1 MKAVVMAGG
10 EGSRLRPLTSSRP
23 KPLVPIANKPVMH
36 HIVDLLRRHGITDI
50 VATLHYLADEIEN
63 YFGDGSEMDCSMAY
77 VVEDTPLGTA
87 GAVKLAESLLAEERF
102 VIVSGDALTDIDI
115 GALVAAHVR
124 SGAMATIA
132 LQRVANPLEFGVV
145 VTGEDGRIT
154 RFLEKPSWG
163 EIFSDTINTGIY
175 VLEPQVFEY
184 MESGKAYDFS
194 RDIFPAMMRDR
205 RPIFGHVV
213 DGYWSDIG
221 NLQQY
226 MQANYDA
233 LSRAVHVD
241 IPGTEIR
248 PGVWAAENVRISP
261 DAHVHGP
268 VCLGRNVTIEAGAVV
283 EELTSLGASSIVAAN
298 ARVHRTIGWED
309 VYVGEGASLT
319 GCTLADRV
327 IVKDRVT
334 IMEGAVIGRGS
345 TLGSG
350 ATVPAN
356 IKLWPDKS
364 VASGSIVS
372 MSLIYGIKWPGSL
385 FGADGVSGLA
395 NIEITPEFAL
405 KLGQALG
412 SILRPGQVVMTSR
425 DAHPASRLTNR
436 CIISGL
442 LAVGADVRDLRETPV
457 PVSRYAV
464 RMSGDAGVHTAI
476 SPHYPDQLLLEF
488 FDSHGLTVDKN
499 TERKIENIFF
509 REDFRRTPMERVGH
523 LNFPERVVEAYSSG
537 FLEAL
542 EPTAISSANMRVV
555 IDYAH
560 GNASLILPRILSN
573 LGVEMIA
580 LNAFFDNAKV
590 LAFGKNRPRHL
601 EQLGNV
607 TTSLGAGLGILLD
620 QRGESLALVDDRGR
634 VVEGSKL
641 LALLTALVASQ
652 VPGARIAVPVMAP
665 SAIERVAELHGATVL
680 RTRTDRRS
688 LMALAA
694 QEGSSIALAGGANFE
709 LMFPEFAPAFD
720 SLYGAAKIMELIAK
734 QGRPLSEIV
743 DELPPSYLASRRDQC
758 PWERKGQI
766 MRQLLAETDGQ
777 EVELTDGIRVGREG
791 GWVLVLPD
799 ASDPLFNVYAEGRSE
814 DEANQYADDIAGRI
828 EHLARGH

>member
-23 KPLVPIANKPVMH
+23 KPLVPVANKPVMH
-36 HIVDLLRRHGITDI
+36 HIIDLLRRHGITNV

-63 YFGDGSEMDCSMAY
+63 YFGDGWELGVSMAY
-77 VVEDTPLGTA
+77 VVEDTPMGTA
-87 GAVKLAESLLAEERF
+87 GAVKLAEQLLAGERF
-102 VIVSGDALTDIDI
+102 VVVSGDALTDIDLSELI
-115 GALVAAHVR
+115 AAHER
-124 SGAMATIA
+124 SRAVATIA

-145 VTGEDGRIT
+145 VTNDDGRIT

-175 VLEPQVFEY
+175 VLEPEIFEY
-184 MESGKAYDFS
+184 MEAGKNYDFA
-194 RDIFPAMMRDR
+194 RDIFPFMLRDGR
-205 RPIFGHVV
+205 RVFGHVTS
-213 DGYWSDIG
+213 GYWSDIG

-226 MQANYDA
+226 VQANYDA
-233 LSRAVHVD
+233 MRRAVQLE
-241 IPGTEIR
+241 IPGAQVR
-248 PGVWAAENVRISP
+248 PGVWVDAGATISP
-261 DAHVHGP
+261 EAHVHGP
-268 VCLGRNVTIEAGAVV
+268 VCIGRNVTIERGAVV
-283 EELTSLGASSIVAAN
+283 EELTSLGASSIVAPN
-298 ARVHRTIGWED
+298 ARLHRTIGWED
-309 VYVGEGASLT
+309 VYVGEGSSAS

-350 ATVPAN
+350 STVPSN

-385 FGADGVSGLA
+385 FGADGVGGLA

-412 SILRPGQVVMTSR
+412 SVLQPGQNVMTSR

-436 CIISGL
+436 CVIAGL
-442 LAVGADVRDLRETPV
+442 LSVGVNVHDLRETPV

-464 RMSGDAGVHTAI
+464 RMSGDAGVHTGI
-476 SPHYPDQLLLEF
+476 SPHYSDQFLLEF
-488 FDSHGLTVDKN
+488 FDSHGVNLDKT

-509 REDFRRTPMERVGH
+509 REDFRRTPMESVG
-523 LNFPERVVEAYSSG
+523 LLDFPERVVESYSSG
-537 FLEAL
+537 FLTAL
-542 EPTAISSANMRVV
+542 APSALTGANMRVV
-555 IDYAH
+555 IDYAYSA
-560 GNASLILPRILSN
+560 ASLIVPRILSN
-573 LGVEMIA
+573 LGIEMVA

-590 LAFGKNRPRHL
+590 LTFGANRNRHL
-601 EQLGNV
+601 DQLANV

-634 VVEGSKL
+634 IIEGSRL
-641 LALLTALVASQ
+641 LSLLTFLVSSV

-665 SAIERVAELHGATVL
+665 SAIETVAEQNGATVV

-694 QEGSSIALAGGANFE
+694 HEGSSLAFAGGANYE
-709 LMFPEFAPAFD
+709 LIFPEFAPVFD
-720 SLYGAAKIMELIAK
+720 SLYGAAKIMELIAA
-734 QGRPLSEIV
+734 QGRPLSAIV
-743 DELPPSYLASRRDQC
+743 DALPSSHLASRRDQC

-766 MRQLLAETDGQ
+766 MRHLLDESDGQ
-777 EVELTDGIRVGREG
+777 TVELTDGIRVSREG
-791 GWVLVLPD
+791 GWVLVIPD
-799 ASDPLFNVYAEGRSE
+799 ASDPLFNVWAEGRSD
-814 DEANQYADDIAGRI
+814 DEASRYADEIATRI
-828 EHLARGH
+828 EQLARG

>member
-23 KPLVPIANKPVMH
+23 KPLVPVANKPVMH
-36 HIVDLLRRHGITDI
+36 HIVDLLRRHGIDRV

-63 YFGDGSEMDCSMAY
+63 YFGDGSDAGVTMEY
-77 VVEDTPLGTA
+77 VVEDTPMGTA
-87 GAVKLAESLLAEERF
+87 GAVKLAEGLLSGEPF
-102 VIVSGDALTDIDI
+102 IVVSGDALTDIDLGELI
-115 GALVAAHVR
+115 AAHRR
-124 SGAMATIA
+124 SGAFATIA

-145 VTGEDGRIT
+145 VTDDGGRIT

-184 MESGKAYDFS
+184 MEAGKNYDFA
-194 RDIFPAMMRDR
+194 RDIFPFMLRDGR
-205 RPIFGHVV
+205 KLCGHVCG
-213 DGYWSDIG
+213 GYWSDIG

-226 MQANYDA
+226 LQANYDA
-233 LSRAVHVD
+233 LRRAVRLE
-241 IPGTEIR
+241 IPGVEVR
-248 PGVWAAENVRISP
+248 PGVWVGENARISP

-268 VCLGRNVTIEAGAVV
+268 VCIGRNVTIEHGAVV

-298 ARVHRTIGWED
+298 ARVLRTVGWED
-309 VYVGEGASLT
+309 VYVGEGASLV
-319 GCTLADRV
+319 GCTLADRT

-350 ATVPAN
+350 ATVPSN

-364 VASGSIVS
+364 VASGAIVS

-412 SILRPGQVVMTSR
+412 SVLRPGQNVMTSR

-436 CIISGL
+436 SIITGL
-442 LAVGADVRDLRETPV
+442 LSVGVSVHDLRETPM

-464 RMSGDAGVHTAI
+464 RMSGDAGVHTGI
-476 SPHYPDQLLLEF
+476 SPHYPDQFLLEF
-488 FDSHGLTVDKN
+488 FDSHGVNVDKT

-509 REDFRRTPMERVGH
+509 REDFRRTPMESVG
-523 LNFPERVVEAYSSG
+523 LLDFPERVVEAYSSG
-537 FLEAL
+537 FLTAL
-542 EPTAISSANMRVV
+542 APQALASANVRVV
-555 IDYAH
+555 IDYAYSA
-560 GNASLILPRILSN
+560 ASLILPRILSN
-573 LGVEMIA
+573 LGIEMVA

-590 LAFGKNRPRHL
+590 LTFGANRKRHL
-601 EQLGNV
+601 EQLANV
-607 TTSLGAGLGILLD
+607 TTSLGAALGILLD

-634 VVEGSKL
+634 VIEGSRL
-641 LALLTALVASQ
+641 LALLTVLVSSV
-652 VPGARIAVPVMAP
+652 VPDARIAVPVMAP
-665 SAIERVAELHGATVL
+665 SAVELAAKQHGATVI

-694 QEGSSIALAGGANFE
+694 QEGSSLAFAGGTNYE
-709 LMFPEFAPAFD
+709 LIFPEFAPVFD
-720 SLYGAAKIMELIAK
+720 SLYGAAKIMELITA
-734 QGRPLSEIV
+734 QGRSLSAIV
-743 DELPPSYLASRRDQC
+743 DDLPASHLASRRDQC

-766 MRQLLAETDGQ
+766 MRKLLDETDGQ
-777 EVELTDGIRVGREG
+777 TVELTDGIRVSREG

-814 DEANQYADDIAGRI
+814 DEANRYADEIASRI
-828 EHLARGH
+828 EELARA

>member
-23 KPLVPIANKPVMH
+23 KPLVPVANKPVMH
-36 HIVDLLRRHGITDI
+36 HIVDLLRRHGIVDV

-63 YFGDGSEMDCSMAY
+63 YFGDGSQLGVSMGY
-77 VVEDTPLGTA
+77 VVEDTPMGTA
-87 GAVKLAESLLAEERF
+87 GAVKLAQQQLGGERF
-102 VIVSGDALTDIDI
+102 IVVSGDALTDIDVSELI
-115 GALVAAHVR
+115 AAHER
-124 SGAMATIA
+124 SGAVATIA

-145 VTGEDGRIT
+145 VTEGDGRIT

-175 VLEPQVFEY
+175 VLEPELFEY
-184 MESGKAYDFS
+184 METGKNYDFS
-194 RDIFPAMMRDR
+194 KDIFPLLLRDGR
-205 RPIFGHVV
+205 KVHGHVAS
-213 DGYWSDIG
+213 GYWSDIG

-226 MQANYDA
+226 LQANYDA
-233 LSRAVHVD
+233 LRRVVRLE
-241 IPGTEIR
+241 IPGIEIR
-248 PGVWAAENVRISP
+248 PGVWVGENAVISP
-261 DAHVHGP
+261 DAHVPGP
-268 VCLGRNVTIEAGAVV
+268 ACIGRNVTIERGAVV
-283 EELTSLGASSIVAAN
+283 EELSALGASSIVATS
-298 ARVHRTIGWED
+298 ARLHRTVTWED
-309 VYVGEGASLT
+309 VYVGEGSSLT

-334 IMEGAVIGRGS
+334 IMEGAVVGRGS

-350 ATVPAN
+350 STVPAN

-412 SILRPGQVVMTSR
+412 SVLGPGQNVMTSR

-436 CIISGL
+436 CVIAGL
-442 LAVGADVRDLRETPV
+442 LSVGVNVHDLRETPM

-464 RMSGDAGVHTAI
+464 RMSGDAGVHTGI
-476 SPHYPDQLLLEF
+476 SPYYPDQFLLEF
-488 FDSHGLTVDKN
+488 FDSHGVNVDKT
-499 TERKIENIFF
+499 TERKLENIFF
-509 REDFRRTPMERVGH
+509 REDFRRTPMEAVGR
-523 LNFPERVVEAYSSG
+523 LDFPERVVEAYSSG
-537 FLEAL
+537 FLQAL
-542 EPTAISSANMRVV
+542 APQAISDANMRVV
-555 IDYAH
+555 IDYAY

-573 LGVEMIA
+573 LGIEMIA

-590 LAFGKNRPRHL
+590 LTFAANRRRHL
-601 EQLGNV
+601 EQLANV
-607 TTSLGAGLGILLD
+607 TTSLGAALGILLD

-634 VVEGSKL
+634 IIEGSRL
-641 LALLTALVASQ
+641 LALLTVLVSSV

-665 SAIERVAELHGATVL
+665 SAIETVAEQNGATVV

-694 QEGSSIALAGGANFE
+694 EAGSSLTFAGGANFE
-709 LMFPEFAPAFD
+709 LVFPEFAPVFD
-720 SLYGAAKIMELIAK
+720 SLYGAAKIMELIAA
-734 QGRPLSEIV
+734 QGRPLSAIV
-743 DELPPSYLASRRDQC
+743 DELPASHLASRRDHC

-766 MRQLLAETDGQ
+766 MRQLLDEING
-777 EVELTDGIRVGREG
+777 ENVELTDGIRVAREG
-791 GWVLVLPD
+791 GWVLVIPD
-799 ASDPLFNVYAEGRSE
+799 ASDPLFNVWAEGRSE
-814 DEANQYADDIAGRI
+814 DEANRYADEIATRI
-828 EHLARGH
+828 DELARA

>member
-1 MKAVVMAGG
+1 MKAIVMAGG

-23 KPLVPIANKPVMH
+23 KPLVPVANKPVMH
-36 HIVDLLRRHGITDI
+36 HIVDLLRRHGTSEI

-63 YFGDGSEMDCSMAY
+63 YFGDGSEMGISMAY
-77 VVEDTPLGTA
+77 VVEDTPMGTA
-87 GAVKLAESLLAEERF
+87 GAVKLAQPLLGEERF
-102 VIVSGDALTDIDI
+102 VVVSGDALTDVDVTE
-115 GALVAAHVR
+115 LVAAHVR
-124 SGAMATIA
+124 NGAKATIA

-145 VTGEDGRIT
+145 VTSEDGRIT

-175 VLEPQVFEY
+175 VLEPEVFEY
-184 MESGKAYDFS
+184 MEAGKNYDFA
-194 RDIFPAMMRDR
+194 RDIFPFMLRDG
-205 RPIFGHVV
+205 RPVFGHVIG
-213 DGYWSDIG
+213 GYWSDIG

-233 LSRAVHVD
+233 LRGAVRLE
-241 IPGTEIR
+241 IPGVEIW
-248 PGVWAAENVRISP
+248 PGVWVGENASISP
-261 DAHVHGP
+261 EAHVHGP
-268 VCLGRNVTIEAGAVV
+268 VCIGRNVTIERGAVV
-283 EELTSLGASSIVAAN
+283 EELSCLGASTIVAAN
-298 ARVHRTIGWED
+298 ARLHRTVGWED

-350 ATVPAN
+350 STVPSN

-364 VASGSIVS
+364 VAPGAIVS

-405 KLGQALG
+405 ELGQALG
-412 SILRPGQVVMTSR
+412 SVLRPGQNVMTSR
-425 DAHPASRLTNR
+425 DAHPASRLMNR
-436 CIISGL
+436 SVITGL
-442 LAVGADVRDLRETPV
+442 LSVGVNVHDLRETPL

-464 RMSGDAGVHTAI
+464 RMSGDAGVHTGI
-476 SPHYPDQLLLEF
+476 SPYYSDQFLLEF
-488 FDSHGLTVDKN
+488 FDSHGVNLDKT

-509 REDFRRTPMERVGH
+509 REDFRRTPMEAVG
-523 LNFPERVVEAYSSG
+523 LLDFPERVVEAYSSG
-537 FLEAL
+537 FLTAL
-542 EPTAISSANMRVV
+542 APRAIADANMRVV

-573 LGVEMIA
+573 LGIEMIA

-590 LAFGKNRPRHL
+590 LTFGANRGRHL
-601 EQLGNV
+601 EQLANV
-607 TTSLGAGLGILLD
+607 TISLGAALGILLD

-634 VVEGSKL
+634 IIEGSRL
-641 LALLTALVASQ
+641 LALLTVLVSSV
-652 VPGARIAVPVMAP
+652 VPNARIAVPVMAP
-665 SAIERVAELHGATVL
+665 SAVETVAEQHGATVI

-694 QEGSSIALAGGANFE
+694 GEGSSLAFAGGANYE
-709 LMFPEFAPAFD
+709 LIFPEFAPVFD
-720 SLYGAAKIMELIAK
+720 SLYGAAKVMELIAA
-734 QGRPLSEIV
+734 QGRPLSAIV
-743 DELPPSYLASRRDQC
+743 DELPESHLASRRDQC

-766 MRQLLAETDGQ
+766 MRRLLDETDGQ
-777 EVELTDGIRVGREG
+777 EVELTDGIRVSREG

-814 DEANQYADDIAGRI
+814 DEANRYADEIASRI
-828 EHLARGH
+828 EELARA